1 MRDLPPRRGEI
12 WNVFTPGQPSDP
24 HQPRPAL
31 VISVDQRN
39 RLEDDVLV
47 VPVFSRG
54 ASGPT
59 HVHIGGGASGLSHD
73 SVLFCEEVTMI
84 DIEFL
89 EEGPLGQKVPD
100 AVLRQVVRGIRIAAG
115 DVPLP
120 GT

>member
-1 MRDLPPRRGEI
+1 MRDLPPGRGEI

-31 VISVDQRN
+31 VVSVDQRN
-39 RLEDDVLV
+39 RAEDDVLV
-47 VPVFSRG
+47 VPIFSRG

-59 HVHIGGGASGLSHD
+59 HVPIRGGTGGIAHD
-73 SVLFCEEVTMI
+73 SVLFCEEVTTI
-84 DIEFL
+84 DIDFL
-89 EEGPLGQKVPD
+89 EEGPLGDKVSD
-100 AVLRQVVRGIRIAAG
+100 SVLRQVVRGIRIAAG